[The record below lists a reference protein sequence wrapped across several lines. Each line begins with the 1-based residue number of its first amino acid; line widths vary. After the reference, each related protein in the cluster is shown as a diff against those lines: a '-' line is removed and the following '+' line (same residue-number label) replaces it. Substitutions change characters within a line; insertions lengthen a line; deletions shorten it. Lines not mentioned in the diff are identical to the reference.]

1 MTEKI
6 EQTFSVSAEPRLE
19 VSNIRGLT
27 EIRAG
32 AEGVITV
39 EALKI
44 DGSGDLERTEVQIS
58 QDGDGTVRV
67 KTHFPEGSQG
77 WLSGNRPCKVEYR
90 ISAPADCSLKVNG
103 VSNDTRL
110 EGFGRQCSINAVSG
124 DLDLR
129 QLSGEVTAGVVSG
142 NLKLESVSGKI
153 KLNSVSGDISSEKLS
168 GDLDVNTVSGD
179 VQVQQ
184 SALESIQANVTSGKV
199 EAVTALGAGPYRFHS
214 VSGDI
219 RLRLPLETRCT
230 AELHSISGGL
240 QVRQLTQTGS
250 QHRNGRQVAEIQGGG
265 VMVYANSVSGDLTL
279 AAQ

>member
-1 MTEKI
+1 MS
-6 EQTFSVSAEPRLE
+6 EQSFEVKTPARLQ

-32 AEGVITV
+32 AAGVITIQ
-39 EALKI
+39 ARKI
-44 DGSGDLERTEVQIS
+44 DGSGDLERTEIQIS
-58 QDGDGTVRV
+58 QESDGTVRV
-67 KTHFPEGSQG
+67 KTHFPETAMG
-77 WLSGNRPCKVEYR
+77 WMSGNRPCKVEYR
-90 ISAPADCSLKVNG
+90 ISAPADCILKVNG
-103 VSNDTRL
+103 VLNDTRL
-110 EGFGRQCSINAVSG
+110 EGFDHQCSVNAVSG

-142 NLKLESVSGKI
+142 NLKLESVSGTI
-153 KLNSVSGDISSEKLS
+153 KLNSVSGDISSERLS
-168 GDLDVNTVSGD
+168 GSLDVSTVSGD

-214 VSGDI
+214 VSGDV
-219 RLRLPLETRCT
+219 RLRLPQETRCT

-240 QVRQLTQTGS
+240 QVKHLPQTAS

-265 VMVYANSVSGDLTL
+265 VMVYLNSVSGDLTL